1 MRIVEE
7 NSKKGTGIKRWL
19 VLGFFLLIFVFSRL
33 IPGIPPPITL
43 AAEPLTPPLF
53 NILGQPFYITNSLLT
68 LFLIDIL
75 IIVSVLVARRG
86 FGDETK
92 PARGLANFF
101 EMLVEAIYNLAE
113 STAGGKW
120 ARSFFP
126 WVATIIILVLLANLT
141 RLFPGFETIGEL
153 KVAHENGYPAKQ
165 IVPGIYVL
173 YKAPSSLAS
182 TIQAETQPQ
191 FEIIPFFRGPSTD
204 LNFTLSLALVTMF
217 MVQVFGVRAN
227 GGRYFSKFFNFGP
240 FIRIWTT
247 KKLGVFEILM
257 PFIDIFVGI
266 LELISEIAKII
277 SFSFR
282 LLGSIFG
289 GSVLVAIIGLL
300 LPAAVFALY
309 FLEMFIGTI
318 QALVFG
324 VLALLFMTL
333 AIQPPHGGEEH
344 T

>member
-1 MRIVEE
+1 
-7 NSKKGTGIKRWL
+7 
-19 VLGFFLLIFVFSRL
+19 
-33 IPGIPPPITL
+33 
-43 AAEPLTPPLF
+43 
-53 NILGQPFYITNSLLT
+53 
-68 LFLIDIL
+68 
-75 IIVSVLVARRG
+75 
-86 FGDETK
+86 
-92 PARGLANFF
+92 
-101 EMLVEAIYNLAE
+101 
-113 STAGGKW
+113 
-120 ARSFFP
+120 
-126 WVATIIILVLLANLT
+126 
-141 RLFPGFETIGEL
+141 
-153 KVAHENGYPAKQ
+153 
-165 IVPGIYVL
+165 
-173 YKAPSSLAS
+173 
-182 TIQAETQPQ
+182 
-191 FEIIPFFRGPSTD
+191 
-204 LNFTLSLALVTMF
+204 MF

-227 GGRYFSKFFNFGP
+227 GGRYFSKFFNLGP
-240 FIRIWTT
+240 FIRIWST